1 MESDRQ
7 IIHQYR
13 EADEEQ
19 RLYLF
24 LARRDLRREFIGV
37 EMEARQGNVRSL
49 SAEAAEKDRPG
60 EDGHAGEDG
69 PPLTGA
75 SNRQWGPKALLAS
88 LSRRLKQCCPS
99 LLTR

>member
-1 MESDRQ
+1 MESNRQ

-24 LARRDLRREFIGV
+24 LAHRDLRREFIRV
-37 EMEARQGNVRSL
+37 EMEARKGDARSL
-49 SAEAAEKDRPG
+49 SAETAGKSRLRDGDHKGENRAAPI
-60 EDGHAGEDG
+60 
-69 PPLTGA
+69 
-75 SNRQWGPKALLAS
+75 RQWGPKAVLAS
-88 LSRRLKQCCPS
+88 LHRRLKQCCPS